1 MTKIYFLL
9 VFIVS
14 LIIAIMTNNIDTL
27 NETDGTNHI
36 PRLLNIFTVVKFAN
50 TMCNSSLGRS
60 KYFEK
65 KSHEFRNNV
74 SRDQWNML
82 H

>member
-27 NETDGTNHI
+27 NETDGTFGTNHI

-50 TMCNSSLGRS
+50 TECNSSLGRL

-65 KSHEFRNNV
+65 KS
-74 SRDQWNML
+74 
-82 H
+82 